1 VYTSVR
7 NAPEVPAGQAPPAR
21 QDAQAGGRG
30 RTAVKHVSGAV
41 VAMGFVSFFTDTS
54 SEMVTAILPLFLVTY
69 VGLTPLAYGLVDG
82 LYQGITVAVRILA
95 GYLSDKTRRPKLMCG
110 IGYSLSAVTKLGLLG
125 VGSAASASS
134 WLAVDRTGKGI
145 RTAPRDAIIAASS
158 EPAMLGR
165 SFGVHR
171 AMDTAGA
178 MLGPLVALAI
188 LAAVPGSYDSIF
200 VSSFAI
206 ALVGV
211 AVLVLFAPSPKW
223 TPDAAARVSARAVGG
238 LLRDRRLML
247 VALVAGLLG
256 LVTVSDGFVY
266 LTLQRK
272 LDSAAE
278 VFPLFAF
285 GTALVYL
292 ALAVP
297 FGRLADR
304 IGRRTVFV
312 GGHLA
317 LLASY
322 LMLLSPLPPI
332 VVCVLALA
340 LFGAYYAGTDGVL
353 SATAAELLPGHLR
366 TTGLSVVQTAV
377 ALGRLLSSVLFG
389 LMWTLSGSQG
399 RALTIFTIAL
409 AIALPAAATA
419 LGVSRREK
427 VAAGA

>member
-7 NAPEVPAGQAPPAR
+7 NAPEVPAGQGPPAR
-21 QDAQAGGRG
+21 DEPKDGRG
-30 RTAVKHVSGAV
+30 RTAVRHVSGAV

-110 IGYSLSAVTKLGLLG
+110 IGYGLSAVTKLGLLG

-178 MLGPLVALAI
+178 MLGPLVALGI

-223 TPDAAARVSARAVGG
+223 TPDAAARVSVKAVGG

-266 LTLQRK
+266 LTLQKK

-292 ALAVP
+292 VLAVP

-317 LLASY
+317 LLGSY

-332 VVCVLALA
+332 AVCALALA
-340 LFGAYYAGTDGVL
+340 LFGAYYAATDGVL
-353 SATAAELLPGHLR
+353 SATAAALLPGHLR

-399 RALTIFTIAL
+399 RALAIFTIAL
-409 AIALPAAATA
+409 AVALPAAATA